1 MNILFLS
8 AEVAPFST
16 VGGLS
21 QVSYFLPRALLKLGH
36 DVRIFSA
43 KYGRIDGS
51 GGSLP
56 VKKKW
61 PMKLEAEGLAVP
73 IEARSS
79 ERVADNTSH
88 PPPAIGHELF
98 CNLKSSRAGRF
109 DPPVYFLENREYYEL
124 RANVYG
130 YSDDHIRFG
139 LLSKGCLEWLL
150 QIFQKIQKTL
160 NTGKSEQPE
169 NQKTGNSGSPNLRVS
184 DTSGSLPSRQ
194 AGPSFPSVPN
204 GDSWFPDVI
213 HCNDWHTAAVAELIK
228 TSPRYAPI
236 KNIPVLLTV
245 HNFGHQGNPA
255 FDHRF
260 LPPDQRDR
268 GDDPLPGLLDPKLIT
283 KNILVRG
290 IKYADSINTV
300 SKTHAEEVLT
310 PEYGEGIEDV
320 LIQYQDKLTGILNGL
335 DTKEFN
341 PLTDPNIKSHY
352 SVKSINRRAE
362 NKIALQRE
370 FKLPKNPQI
379 SLLAISGRMDRQKGL
394 DLVVETLPKLL
405 ANFDF
410 QLVVL
415 GGGDQNFRQLFLNF
429 STEYPNRV
437 AVYLRPSFSLPH
449 KIFAGADILLMPSKF
464 EPGGIAVL
472 EALRYGCVPLV
483 RRTGGLN
490 DIVEDFD
497 PSTKTGNGFS
507 FTLYDPWAFYGAA
520 VAALTTYRE
529 PDSWRR
535 LVQNCLRS
543 DFSWDRA
550 AREYDELYHS
560 LLK

>member
-43 KYGRIDGS
+43 KYGVIDGS

-56 VKKKW
+56 VKKRW
-61 PMKLEAEGLAVP
+61 PMKLEAEGIAVP
-73 IEARSS
+73 
-79 ERVADNTSH
+79 TS
-88 PPPAIGHELF
+88 PSGPSDLSGPSLL
-98 CNLKSSRAGRF
+98 CNLKSSRASAR
-109 DPPVYFLENREYYEL
+109 DPLVYFLENREYYEL

-130 YSDDHIRFG
+130 YADDHIRFA

-150 QIFQKIQKTL
+150 SRYQFSVVGSQSQVNQLSVSRSETDEPK
-160 NTGKSEQPE
+160 TGKPE
-169 NQKTGNSGSPNLRVS
+169 AENGKPKTDN
-184 DTSGSLPSRQ
+184 
-194 AGPSFPSVPN
+194 
-204 GDSWFPDVI
+204 WFPDII
-213 HCNDWHTAAVAELIK
+213 HLNDWHTAGLAEFLK
-228 TSPRYAPI
+228 THSRYASL
-236 KNIPVLLTV
+236 KHVPVLLTV

-260 LPPDQRDR
+260 APPDKRDR
-268 GDDPLPGLLDPKLIT
+268 GDDSLPGLLDPKLIE

-290 IKYADSINTV
+290 LKYADAVNTV

-320 LIQYQDKLTGILNGL
+320 LIKYQDKLTGILNGL

-341 PLTDPNIKSHY
+341 PRTDPDLNSHY

-362 NKIALQRE
+362 NKIALQRD
-370 FKLPKNPQI
+370 FKLPRSPG
-379 SLLAISGRMDRQKGL
+379 SPLLTISGRMDRQKGL
-394 DLVVETLPKLL
+394 DLIVEALPKLME
-405 ANFDF
+405 NFDF
-410 QLVVL
+410 QLVIL
-415 GGGDQNFRQLFLNF
+415 GGGDANFRQFFEQLAADH
-429 STEYPNRV
+429 PDRV
-437 AVYLRPSFSLPH
+437 ACHLRPSFSLPR

-464 EPGGIAVL
+464 EPGGIVAL

-490 DIVEDFD
+490 DIVEDFNPQD
-497 PSTKTGNGFS
+497 KTGNGFS
-507 FTLYDPWAFYGAA
+507 FTAYDPWAFYGAV
-520 VAALTTYRE
+520 VAALTTYR
-529 PDSWRR
+529 DRDCWRR
-535 LVQNCLRS
+535 LTGNCLRE
-543 DFSWDRA
+543 DFSWDHS
-550 AREYDELYHS
+550 AREYEELYKS
-560 LLK
+560 LMSRNNQISE

>member
-1 MNILFLS
+1 MNILFVA

-43 KYGRIDGS
+43 KYGVIDGS

-73 IEARSS
+73 ANPSGPSLI
-79 ERVADNTSH
+79 
-88 PPPAIGHELF
+88 
-98 CNLKSSRAGRF
+98 CNVKSSKASRF
-109 DPPVYFLENREYYEL
+109 DPLVYFLENREYYEM
-124 RANVYG
+124 RANVYQ
-130 YSDDHIRFG
+130 YADDHIRFA

-150 QIFQKIQKTL
+150 RLKDEGRRTKDEGDAGAPAPDL
-160 NTGKSEQPE
+160 QPSAFSL
-169 NQKTGNSGSPNLRVS
+169 QPSGH
-184 DTSGSLPSRQ
+184 
-194 AGPSFPSVPN
+194 
-204 GDSWFPDVI
+204 WWPDLI
-213 HCNDWHTAAVAELIK
+213 HLNDWHTAALAEMIK
-228 TSPRYAPI
+228 TNPRYAPL

-245 HNFGHQGNPA
+245 HNFGHQGNGA
-255 FDHRF
+255 FDFRF
-260 LPPDQRDR
+260 APPEKRDR
-268 GDDPLPGLLDPKLIT
+268 GDDPLPGLLDPKLLE

-290 IKYADSINTV
+290 IKYADAVNTV
-300 SKTHAEEVLT
+300 SETHAREVLT

-320 LIQYQDKLTGILNGL
+320 LNQYKDKLSGILNGL

-352 SVKSINRRAE
+352 SIKSVNRRAE
-362 NKIALQRE
+362 NKIALLRE
-370 FKLPKNPQI
+370 FKLPRSPL
-379 SLLAISGRMDRQKGL
+379 SPRFPLLAVSGRMDRQKGL
-394 DLVVETLPKLL
+394 DLMVESLPKLL

-415 GGGDQNFRQLFLNF
+415 GGGDENFRQFFQQLSVDF
-429 STEYPNRV
+429 PDRV
-437 AVYLRPSFSLPH
+437 ACHLRPSFSLPRH
-449 KIFAGADILLMPSKF
+449 IFAGADILLMPSKF
-464 EPGGIAVL
+464 EPGGIVAL

-497 PSTKTGNGFS
+497 PAAKTGNGFS
-507 FTLYDPWAFYGAA
+507 FTPYDSWAFSAA
-520 VAALTTYRE
+520 VVAALTSYRD
-529 PDSWRR
+529 PDSWRH
-535 LVQNCLRS
+535 LVQNCLRG
-543 DFSWDRA
+543 DFSWDHA
-550 AREYDELYHS
+550 AREYEELYRS
-560 LLK
+560 LIKL